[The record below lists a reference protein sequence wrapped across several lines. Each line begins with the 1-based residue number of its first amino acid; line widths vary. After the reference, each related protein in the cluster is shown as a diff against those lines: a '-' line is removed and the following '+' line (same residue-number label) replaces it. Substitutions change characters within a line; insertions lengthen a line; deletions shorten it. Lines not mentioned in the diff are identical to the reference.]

1 LATPAAAEEAEQL
14 ASLPLPPP
22 PPPALADAVARDEPT
37 RAERPGSRSVSPPPR
52 RLPPGRFAW
61 PVQGRVVSAFGAKGG
76 GMVNDGMNIAAP
88 RGTPIRAA
96 ADGTV
101 IYAGN
106 EVRGFGNL
114 VLIQHQG
121 GWVTAYG
128 HAERL
133 LVRQGETV
141 RAGEEIARVGSTGAV
156 STPQVHFQVRQGGKP
171 VDPAARLDRAMA
183 GR

>member
-1 LATPAAAEEAEQL
+1 
-14 ASLPLPPP
+14 
-22 PPPALADAVARDEPT
+22 
-37 RAERPGSRSVSPPPR
+37 
-52 RLPPGRFAW
+52 
-61 PVQGRVVSAFGAKGG
+61 
-76 GMVNDGMNIAAP
+76 MVNDGLNIAAP

-114 VLIQHQG
+114 VLVQHQG

-128 HAERL
+128 HADRL
-133 LVRQGETV
+133 LVRQGEAV

-156 STPQVHFQVRQGGKP
+156 TSPQVHFQIRQAGKP
-171 VDPAARLDRAMA
+171 VDPAARLESAVA
-183 GR
+183 GRS